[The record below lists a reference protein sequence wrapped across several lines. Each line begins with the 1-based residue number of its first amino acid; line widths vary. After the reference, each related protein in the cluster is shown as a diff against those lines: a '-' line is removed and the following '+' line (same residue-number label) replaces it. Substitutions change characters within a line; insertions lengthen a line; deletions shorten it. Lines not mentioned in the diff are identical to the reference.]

1 MSVSQPLHRNKG
13 KKWDGISDA
22 KTHLVIFH
30 PRSLPTFFPSLMLT
44 PHRLVTTISN
54 LGKYDNSANAI
65 PVTPNWNLKNKN
77 FKHGNTSPSPFAL
90 LFHVRIT
97 SSSSIEVSLVEE
109 EDPVILRDTKLG
121 RVEREV
127 KEEVGVVIV
136 DMRVRWMR

>member
-1 MSVSQPLHRNKG
+1 MG
-13 KKWDGISDA
+13 WDNA

-30 PRSLPTFFPSLMLT
+30 PPSLPTFFPSLIIT
-44 PHRLVTTISN
+44 PHRLVTTHSN
-54 LGKYDNSANAI
+54 LGKCDNSANAI
-65 PVTPNWNLKNKN
+65 SVTPNWNLKNKN
-77 FKHGNTSPSPFAL
+77 FKHGNTSRSPFAL

-97 SSSSIEVSLVEE
+97 SSSSIEFSLLEE

-136 DMRVRWMR
+136 DMRVRETR